1 MGTSC
6 FTSLPQIAVVH
17 VATIIPFVSFAV
29 PTRYCCRMKL
39 GIVVEGQMG
48 LTYAQQR
55 AIATRAEALGFDA
68 FYRTDHY
75 ESFPG
80 SADQATSD
88 AWSVLAGLAR
98 ETRSI
103 ALGTLVSPVT
113 FRLPGEY
120 AKVVATVQEMA
131 GRRMHAGLGAG
142 WHESEH
148 RRHGFPFPDMPVRA
162 AMLEEQLSIVRGLWS
177 GPDGWSFDGAHYQVR
192 DALFRPK
199 PDPVPWIITGGEG
212 SPRGMRI
219 AAVHADE
226 FNLTSSTPQIAR
238 EKFAALDDA
247 CRAAGRDPA
256 TLVRSAMTGLLVG
269 RSQAEHLAGVTRLMA
284 RIGGSGDPEAY
295 LAPRRPRWVSGTPD
309 EALTQ
314 MRAFRDAGAQRLL
327 LQHFLP
333 LELEPLD
340 LLAELRDAI

>member
-1 MGTSC
+1 
-6 FTSLPQIAVVH
+6 
-17 VATIIPFVSFAV
+17 
-29 PTRYCCRMKL
+29 MKI

-48 LTYAQQR
+48 LTYAQQLALAQR
-55 AIATRAEALGFDA
+55 AASLGFDA

-98 ETRSI
+98 ETKTI

-113 FRLPGEY
+113 FRYPGEY

-131 GRRMHAGLGAG
+131 GRRIHAGLGAG

-148 RRHGFPFPDMPVRA
+148 RRYGFPFPEMPVRA
-162 AMLEEQLSIVRGLWS
+162 EMLEEQLMIVRGLWS
-177 GPDGWSFDGAHYQVR
+177 GPDGWSYSGKHYQVG

-199 PDPVPWIITGGEG
+199 PDPAPWIITGGEG

-219 AAVHADE
+219 AAAHADE

-238 EKFAALDDA
+238 EKFAALDAA
-247 CRAAGRDPA
+247 CTAAGREPG
-256 TLVRSAMTGLLVG
+256 TLVRSAMTGLLIG
-269 RSQAEHLAGVTRLMA
+269 RNRADYLAGVARSME

-309 EALTQ
+309 EAAAQ

-327 LQHFLP
+327 MQHFLP

-340 LLAELRDAI
+340 LLAEIRDAL

>member
-1 MGTSC
+1 
-6 FTSLPQIAVVH
+6 
-17 VATIIPFVSFAV
+17 
-29 PTRYCCRMKL
+29 MKL

-55 AIATRAEALGFDA
+55 AIATRAESLGFDA

-103 ALGTLVSPVT
+103 TLGTLVSPVT

-131 GRRMHAGLGAG
+131 GRRIHAGLGAG

-177 GPDGWSFDGAHYQVR
+177 GPDGWSHDGAHYQVR

-219 AAVHADE
+219 AAAHADE
-226 FNLTSSTPQIAR
+226 FNLTSSTPQIVR

-309 EALTQ
+309 EALSQ

>member
-1 MGTSC
+1 
-6 FTSLPQIAVVH
+6 
-17 VATIIPFVSFAV
+17 
-29 PTRYCCRMKL
+29 MKI

-48 LTYAQQR
+48 LTYGQQLALAR
-55 AIATRAEALGFDA
+55 RAESLGFDA

-75 ESFPG
+75 VSFPG

-98 ETRSI
+98 ETRTI

-113 FRLPGEY
+113 FRYPGEY

-148 RRHGFPFPDMPVRA
+148 RRYGFPFPEMPARA
-162 AMLEEQLSIVRGLWS
+162 EMLEEQLSIVRGLWS
-177 GPDGWSFDGAHYQVR
+177 GPDGWSFSGKHYSVS
-192 DALFRPK
+192 DALFRAK
-199 PDPVPWIITGGEG
+199 PDPAPWIITGGEG

-219 AAVHADE
+219 AAAHADE

-238 EKFAALDDA
+238 EKFAALDAA
-247 CRAAGRDPA
+247 CTAAGREPA
-256 TLVRSAMTGLLVG
+256 TLVRSAMTGLLIG
-269 RSQAEHLAGVTRLMA
+269 RTHADYLAAVTRFMERL
-284 RIGGSGDPEAY
+284 GGSGDPEEY

-309 EALTQ
+309 EAATQ

-327 LQHFLP
+327 MQHFLP
-333 LELEPLD
+333 LELESLD
-340 LLAELRDAI
+340 LLAEIRDAL

>member
-1 MGTSC
+1 
-6 FTSLPQIAVVH
+6 
-17 VATIIPFVSFAV
+17 
-29 PTRYCCRMKL
+29 MKI
-39 GIVVEGQMG
+39 GIVIEGQMG
-48 LTYAQQR
+48 LTYAQQL
-55 AIATRAEALGFDA
+55 ALAQRAESLGFDA

-80 SADQATSD
+80 PADQATSD

-98 ETRSI
+98 ETKTI

-113 FRLPGEY
+113 FRYPGEY

-148 RRHGFPFPDMPVRA
+148 RRYGFPFPEMPVRA
-162 AMLEEQLSIVRGLWS
+162 EMLEEQLSIVRGLWS
-177 GPDGWSFDGAHYQVR
+177 GSDGWSFSGKHYQVS
-192 DALFRPK
+192 DALFRAK
-199 PDPVPWIITGGEG
+199 PDPAPWIITGGEG

-219 AAVHADE
+219 AAAHADE

-238 EKFAALDDA
+238 EKFAALDVA
-247 CRAAGRDPA
+247 CTAAGREPG
-256 TLVRSAMTGLLVG
+256 TLVRSAMTGLLIG
-269 RSQAEHLAGVTRLMA
+269 RTHSDYLAGVARFME

-309 EALTQ
+309 EAAAQ
-314 MRAFRDAGAQRLL
+314 MRAFRNAGAQRLL
-327 LQHFLP
+327 MQHFLP

-340 LLAELRDAI
+340 LLAEIRDAL

>member
-1 MGTSC
+1 
-6 FTSLPQIAVVH
+6 
-17 VATIIPFVSFAV
+17 
-29 PTRYCCRMKL
+29 MKI

-48 LTYAQQR
+48 LTYAQQL
-55 AIATRAEALGFDA
+55 AIARRSEALGFDA

-98 ETRSI
+98 ETRVI

-113 FRLPGEY
+113 FRYPGEY

-148 RRHGFPFPDMPVRA
+148 RRYGFPFPEMPVRA
-162 AMLEEQLSIVRGLWS
+162 AMLEEQLNIVRGLWS
-177 GPDGWSFDGAHYQVR
+177 GPDGWSFSGTHYQVS

-199 PDPVPWIITGGEG
+199 PEPVPWIITGGEG

-219 AAVHADE
+219 AAAYADE

-238 EKFAALDDA
+238 EKFAALDAA
-247 CRAAGRDPA
+247 CAAAGREPA

-269 RSQAEHLAGVTRLMA
+269 RSQAEYFANVTKLME

-295 LAPRRPRWVSGTPD
+295 LAPRRPRWVTGTPE
-309 EALTQ
+309 EALSQ
-314 MRAFRDAGAQRLL
+314 LRAFRDAGAQRLL
-327 LQHFLP
+327 MQHFLP
-333 LELEPLD
+333 LALEPLD

>member
-1 MGTSC
+1 
-6 FTSLPQIAVVH
+6 
-17 VATIIPFVSFAV
+17 
-29 PTRYCCRMKL
+29 MKI

-48 LTYAQQR
+48 LTYAQQL
-55 AIATRAEALGFDA
+55 AIATRAESLGFDA

-80 SADQATSD
+80 PADQTTSD
-88 AWSVLAGLAR
+88 AWSVLAGISR
-98 ETRSI
+98 ETTRI
-103 ALGTLVSPVT
+103 TLGTLVSPVT
-113 FRLPGEY
+113 FRYPGEY

-148 RRHGFPFPDMPVRA
+148 RRYGFQFPEMPVRA

-177 GPDGWSFDGAHYQVR
+177 GPDGWSFSGTHYQIS

-199 PDPVPWIITGGEG
+199 PDPVPWVITGGEG

-219 AAVHADE
+219 AAAHADE
-226 FNLTSSTPQIAR
+226 FNLTSSSPQTAR
-238 EKFAALDDA
+238 EKFAALDAA
-247 CRAAGRDPA
+247 CTAAGRDPA
-256 TLVRSAMTGLLVG
+256 TLVRSAMSGLLIG
-269 RSQAEHLAGVTRLMA
+269 RSRADYLAGVSRFME
-284 RIGGSGDPEAY
+284 RIGGAGDPDEY
-295 LAPRRPRWVSGTPD
+295 LAPRRPRWVSGTPA
-309 EALTQ
+309 EAATQ

-340 LLAELRDAI
+340 LLAEIRDTL